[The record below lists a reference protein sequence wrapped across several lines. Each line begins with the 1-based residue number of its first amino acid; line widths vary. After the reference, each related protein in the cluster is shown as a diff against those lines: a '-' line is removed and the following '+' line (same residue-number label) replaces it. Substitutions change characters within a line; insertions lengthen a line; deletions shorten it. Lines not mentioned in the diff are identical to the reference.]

1 MNLSQNKKKG
11 KFGEVHAAAYLRRQG
26 YILLGRN
33 YAYRG
38 GELDIIAQSP
48 SGELVFVEVKT
59 VWNKKKGAPESRVQ
73 AEKKFKIWRTACH
86 YLYSKQYHE
95 NTPCRFDV
103 IAIHCEHEKI
113 FFKHFPNAF
122 ESSYTIPAC

>member
-38 GELDIIAQSP
+38 GAYSQP
-48 SGELVFVEVKT
+48 
-59 VWNKKKGAPESRVQ
+59 APAPYRRFSCTASR
-73 AEKKFKIWRTACH
+73 
-86 YLYSKQYHE
+86 
-95 NTPCRFDV
+95 PD
-103 IAIHCEHEKI
+103 
-113 FFKHFPNAF
+113 
-122 ESSYTIPAC
+122 